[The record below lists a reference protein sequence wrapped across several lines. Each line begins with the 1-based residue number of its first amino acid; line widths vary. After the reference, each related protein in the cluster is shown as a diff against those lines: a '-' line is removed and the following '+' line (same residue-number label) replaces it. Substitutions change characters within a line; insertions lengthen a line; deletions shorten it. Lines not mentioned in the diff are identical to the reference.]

1 MRSLTNPL
9 AQLSLFALANA
20 IAASAAAQTQVQ
32 EPAPGTVTVP
42 TQSGDVVVTPG
53 QSTTSHVYVPP
64 PGYPPPGADLNPGLP
79 SSSRPITDTSRSSDT
94 FDLGRSS
101 GGASVVTGNK
111 GAGGVLSS
119 ERAARVPPIHMVR
132 RGDTLWDLSARYYGN
147 PYNWPRVWS
156 YNPHIENPHW
166 IYPGDQVRMRR
177 GGAPGVAGLT
187 GGGGDEPGG
196 GGGGGNR
203 FTDRRSGVPPSTVF
217 LRTQAFMG
225 DPKRDV
231 WGELVGARE
240 DQLLLS
246 EGNHVYMTMR
256 PGADVRPGQ
265 QLTVFNT
272 VRQPESVKGAR
283 RPPGEI
289 VAIKGTVRV
298 DQWDPKT
305 RVARGQ
311 IVESVD
317 VIERGAKIGP
327 IGRRLDV
334 VGPRPNGGDLYARV
348 LTSVHPLV
356 YMAQEQVVFIDKGKE
371 DGLEP
376 GNRLFVV
383 RRGDSWRRSL
393 ETASR
398 TARER
403 VLIESNERVKTEQT
417 PLSGDERKF
426 PDEIIGEL
434 RVLRTEKYSSIA
446 LVTTS
451 NREIVAGD
459 RCVARK
465 GY

>member
-1 MRSLTNPL
+1 MRSPTNPL
-9 AQLSLFALANA
+9 GVLSLFALATGF
-20 IAASAAAQTQVQ
+20 ASAAKAQTEVQ
-32 EPAPGTVTVP
+32 EPGTVTVP
-42 TQSGDVVVTPG
+42 TPSGDVVVQPG

-64 PGYPPPGADLNPGLP
+64 PGYPQPGTDINQGLP
-79 SSSRPITDTSRSSDT
+79 SSSRPSSDTSRANDT
-94 FDLGRSS
+94 FDLGRGS
-101 GGASVVTGNK
+101 GGGSVVTGDK
-111 GAGGVLSS
+111 GAGGVFAA
-119 ERAARVPPIHMVR
+119 ERAVRVPPIHMVK

-147 PYNWPRVWS
+147 PYSWPRVWS

-177 GGAPGVAGLT
+177 GGAPGL
-187 GGGGDEPGG
+187 GGAGGDEPGG
-196 GGGGGNR
+196 GGAGGNR
-203 FTDRRSGVPPSTVF
+203 FVDRRSGVPADTVF
-217 LRTQAFMG
+217 LRTQGFMG

-256 PGADVRPGQ
+256 PGTDVRLGQ

-334 VGPRPNGGDLYARV
+334 VAARPNENNLYARV
-348 LTSVHPLV
+348 LTSIHPLV

-371 DGLEP
+371 DGLVP

-403 VLIESNERVKTEQT
+403 VLMDSNERVKTEQT
-417 PLSGDERKF
+417 PLSGDEQKF

-434 RVLRTEKYSSIA
+434 RVLRSERYSSIA
-446 LVTTS
+446 LVTSS